1 MCLGLEMT
9 QQVRVFTVY
18 WRGPQLSSHSD
29 ASQNSSCRHIDVGFD
44 RLVILLFKTA
54 LKLRADVPC
63 RYGSKKADV

>member
-1 MCLGLEMT
+1 MCGARDDSAGKSVHCAME
-9 QQVRVFTVY
+9 RSTVELPL
-18 WRGPQLSSHSD
+18 RCEPEFF
-29 ASQNSSCRHIDVGFD
+29 CRHIDVGLD